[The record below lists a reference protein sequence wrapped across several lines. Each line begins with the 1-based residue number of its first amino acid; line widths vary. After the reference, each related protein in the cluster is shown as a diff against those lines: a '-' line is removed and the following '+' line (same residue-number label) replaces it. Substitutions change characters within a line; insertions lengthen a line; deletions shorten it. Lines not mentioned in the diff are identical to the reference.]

1 MKKSDEIKKI
11 VDELKT
17 KVDQLQQ
24 EEQYDEAMKVANELK
39 DAVRDYKIAK
49 SMEDAEATNF
59 IATATPATAK
69 NMISDAVMRNRVFNK
84 LVFGRQLNEE
94 EKAYVNTVGTPGQ
107 VEATPA
113 KGGYLVPEEQIA
125 QLLELRRAY
134 IQLKA
139 YTNVQVALSN
149 AGKQPTVGAET
160 GTLIAFDELNEIHQG
175 DIDFSQLTY
184 EITDYGDIIPVSNTL
199 LQDADLNLMGIIGQR
214 FARKSVNTENAQIL
228 DKLAAITDSPTA
240 ISTYKGITKALNVTL
255 DPAFY
260 ANAKIFTNQDGFEWM
275 SELEDAQNRPL
286 LVPDVA
292 APDTYRFRGKEV
304 VVISNSILET
314 SETGTGTV
322 TRKAPMYIGS
332 MSDFLAF
339 FERTGVEVAVSNE
352 AGFTKNATLIRAIER
367 FDTVTADSAAMKSYQ
382 VTL

>member
-1 MKKSDEIKKI
+1 MKKSDELKKI
-11 VDELKT
+11 IDELKD
-17 KVDQLQQ
+17 KADKLQQ
-24 EEQYDEAMKVANELK
+24 AEQYDDAARVADELR
-39 DAVRDYKIAK
+39 DAVRDYKVARA
-49 SMEDAEATNF
+49 MEEAEATNF
-59 IATATPATAK
+59 VATATPATAK
-69 NMISDAVMRNRVFNK
+69 SMISDAVMRNRVFNK
-84 LVFGRQLNEE
+84 LVLGRKLNEE
-94 EKAYVNTVGTPGQ
+94 EQAFLNAAGTPGQ
-107 VEATPA
+107 VETTPG
-113 KGGYLVPEEQIA
+113 KGGYLVPQEQIA
-125 QLLELRRAY
+125 QFLELRRAY
-134 IQLKA
+134 TQLKG

-149 AGKQPTVGAET
+149 AGKQPTVGTET
-160 GTLIAFDELNEIHQG
+160 GTLTAFDELNEIHQG
-175 DIDFSQLTY
+175 DIDFGQLEY
-184 EITDYGDIIPVSNTL
+184 AIKDYGDIIPVSNSL

-214 FARKSVNTENAQIL
+214 FARKAVNTENAQIL
-228 DKLAAITDSPTA
+228 AKLAAITDSPTA
-240 ISTYKGITKALNVTL
+240 ISSYKGITKALNVTL

-275 SELEDAQNRPL
+275 SELEDGQNRPL
-286 LVPDVA
+286 LMPDVV

-339 FERTGVEVAVSNE
+339 FERKGVEVAVSDQ

-367 FDTVTADSAAMKSYQ
+367 FDTVVADAAMKSYQ

>member
-17 KVDQLQQ
+17 KVAQLQQ

-69 NMISDAVMRNRVFNK
+69 SIISDAVMRNRVFNK

-94 EKAYVNTVGTPGQ
+94 EKAYVNQVGTPGQ
-107 VEATPA
+107 VETTQA
-113 KGGYLVPEEQIA
+113 KGGYLVPEEQMS

-134 IQLKA
+134 TQLKA

-175 DIDFSQLTY
+175 DIDFSQLSY
-184 EITDYGDIIPVSNTL
+184 EIADYGDIIPVSNSL

-214 FARKSVNTENAQIL
+214 FARKAVNTENAQIL

-240 ISTYKGITKALNVTL
+240 ISTWKGVTKALNVNL

-275 SELEDAQNRPL
+275 SELEDGQNRPL

-339 FERTGVEVAVSNE
+339 FERKGVEVAVSDQ

-367 FDTVTADSAAMKSYQ
+367 FDTVVADAAAMKSYQ

>member
-1 MKKSDEIKKI
+1 MKKSDELKKI
-11 VDELKT
+11 IDELKD
-17 KVDQLQQ
+17 KADKLQQ
-24 EEQYDEAMKVANELK
+24 AEQYDDAVKVADELK
-39 DAVRDYKIAK
+39 DAVRDYKVAK
-49 SMEDAEATNF
+49 AMEEAEATDF
-59 IATATPATAK
+59 IATATPANAK
-69 NMISDAVMRNRVFNK
+69 SMISDAVMRNRVFNK

-94 EKAYVNTVGTPGQ
+94 EKAFLNNAGTPGQ

-113 KGGYLVPEEQIA
+113 KGGYLVPEEQIS

-134 IQLKA
+134 TQLKG
-139 YTNVQVALSN
+139 YTNVQIALSN

-160 GTLIAFDELNEIHQG
+160 GTLTAFDELNEIHQG
-175 DIDFSQLTY
+175 DIDFSQLSY
-184 EITDYGDIIPVSNTL
+184 EIADYGDIIPVSNTL
-199 LQDADLNLMGIIGQR
+199 LQDTDLNLMGIIGQR
-214 FARKSVNTENAQIL
+214 FARKAVNTENAQIL
-228 DKLAAITDSPTA
+228 AKLAAITDSPTA

-339 FERTGVEVAVSNE
+339 FERKGVEVAVSGE
-352 AGFTKNATLIRAIER
+352 AGFTKNAALIRAIER
-367 FDTVTADSAAMKSYQ
+367 FDTVVADSAAMKSYQ

>member
-1 MKKSDEIKKI
+1 MKKSDELKKI
-11 VDELKT
+11 IDELKARA
-17 KVDQLQQ
+17 DQLQQ
-24 EEQYDEAMKVANELK
+24 EEQYDEAMKVADELK
-39 DAVRDYKIAK
+39 DAVREFKFAK
-49 SMEDAEATNF
+49 TMEEAEATNF
-59 IATATPATAK
+59 MTAATPAGAK
-69 NMISDAVMRNRVFNK
+69 STISDAAMRNRIFNK
-84 LVFGRQLNEE
+84 CLFGRSLNDEE
-94 EKAYVNTVGTPGQ
+94 MAYLNKVGTPGQ
-107 VEATPA
+107 AEGTAA
-113 KGGYLVPEEQIA
+113 KGGYLVPEEQIN

-134 IQLKA
+134 TQLKSF
-139 YTNVQVALSN
+139 TNVQVALSN

-160 GTLIAFDELNEIHQG
+160 GTLTAFDELNEIHQG
-175 DIDFSQLTY
+175 DIDFSQLSY
-184 EITDYGDIIPVSNTL
+184 EIADYGDIIPVSNTL
-199 LQDADLNLMGIIGQR
+199 LQDVDLNLMGIIGQR
-214 FARKSVNTENAQIL
+214 FARKAVNTENAQIL
-228 DKLAAITDSPTA
+228 AKLAAITDSPTA

-304 VVISNSILET
+304 VVISNSILVT

-339 FERTGVEVAVSNE
+339 FERTGVEVAVSDQ
-352 AGFTKNATLIRAIER
+352 AGLLR
-367 FDTVTADSAAMKSYQ
+367 M
-382 VTL
+382 LP

>member
-11 VDELKT
+11 VDELKA

-24 EEQYDEAMKVANELK
+24 EEQYDEAVKAANELK
-39 DAVRDYKIAK
+39 DAVREFKIAK
-49 SMEDAEATNF
+49 AVEDAEATDF
-59 IATATPATAK
+59 IATATPANAK
-69 NMISDAVMRNRVFNK
+69 SMISDAAMRNRIFNK
-84 LVFGRQLNEE
+84 QVFGRKLNEE
-94 EKAYVNTVGTPGQ
+94 EMAYLNAAGTPGQ

-113 KGGYLVPEEQIA
+113 KGGYLVPEEQIN

-134 IQLKA
+134 TQLKSF
-139 YTNVQVALSN
+139 TNVQVALSN

-160 GTLIAFDELNEIHQG
+160 GTLTAFDELNEIHQG
-175 DIDFSQLTY
+175 DIDFSQLSY
-184 EITDYGDIIPVSNTL
+184 EIADYGDIIPVSNTL
-199 LQDADLNLMGIIGQR
+199 LQDVDLNLMGIIGQR
-214 FARKSVNTENAQIL
+214 FARKAVNTENAQIL
-228 DKLAAITDSPTA
+228 AKLAAITDSPTA
-240 ISTYKGITKALNVTL
+240 ISTWKGITKALNVNL

-275 SELEDAQNRPL
+275 SELEDGQNRPL

-292 APDTYRFRGKEV
+292 APDTYRLRGKEV

-339 FERTGVEVAVSNE
+339 FERKGVEVAVSDQ

-367 FDTVTADSAAMKSYQ
+367 FDTVVADSAAMKSYQ